1 MLLGSSVAT
10 APGEMIVVRIA
21 AALPYM
27 KAAEDFIN
35 VSSVA
40 GHKIRS
46 PAAWSVIGDQARRC
60 GDLPRPAQEVK
71 PYNITLAFYLA
82 VPITLAMA
90 ALGRP
95 DGKRIP
101 PRLRLS
107 SDR

>member
-1 MLLGSSVAT
+1 VLGR
-10 APGEMIVVRIA
+10 RIDQAAGTDLVTGDGRDVDEVFCAFMYGSA
-21 AALPYM
+21 AA
-27 KAAEDFIN
+27 
-35 VSSVA
+35 
-40 GHKIRS
+40 
-46 PAAWSVIGDQARRC
+46 
-60 GDLPRPAQEVK
+60 
-71 PYNITLAFYLA
+71 ITLAFYLA